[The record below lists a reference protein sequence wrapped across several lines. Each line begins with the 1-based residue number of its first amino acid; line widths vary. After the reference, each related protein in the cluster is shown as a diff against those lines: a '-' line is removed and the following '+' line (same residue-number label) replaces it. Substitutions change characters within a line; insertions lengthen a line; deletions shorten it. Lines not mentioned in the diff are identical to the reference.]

1 MPIDTSLTIGLV
13 HELVESRK
21 ALRERLLSSRQA
33 RILKLVANGVRHDEI
48 ATKLF
53 ISKSTVNR
61 ELREIFDQLGVNDA
75 THAVSEAYKRN
86 II

>member
-1 MPIDTSLTIGLV
+1 MPIDTSLTVGLV
-13 HELVESRK
+13 HELFESRK
-21 ALRERLLSSRQA
+21 TLRERLLTSRQA
-33 RILKLVANGVRHDEI
+33 RILKLVANGVRYNEI

-61 ELREIFDQLGVNDA
+61 ELREIFDQLGANDA